1 MSGKQMIP
9 ILHINGTDVSLDASW
24 EEHLRSEIRKPYFAE
39 LVEKLNSEYKE
50 ACYPSEELIF
60 NAFNLCPFNNVKV
73 VILGQDPYYKK
84 EQAMGLSFSV
94 PEGIK
99 LPPSLR
105 KIYKE
110 IEEDLCYSMPESS
123 GNLTRWAEQGV
134 LLLNTTLTVR
144 AGAAN
149 SHKNLGWQEFTDAVI
164 KALSEHHEH
173 IVFMLWGNNA
183 KKKKNLIDTNRHC
196 IIESYHPAAMP
207 RYKFTKHQFT
217 CCNAY
222 LKQQGLE
229 EIDWLMGTEK
239 K

>member
-9 ILHINGTDVSLDASW
+9 ILQINGTDVSLDASW

-39 LVEKLNSEYKE
+39 LVEKLNIEYKE
-50 ACYPSEELIF
+50 VCYPPKDRIF

-73 VILGQDPYYKK
+73 VILGQDPYRGNH
-84 EQAMGLSFSV
+84 AMGLSFSV
-94 PEGIK
+94 PNGVK

-110 IEEDLCYSMPESS
+110 IEEDFCKSMPESS
-123 GNLTRWAEQGV
+123 GNLTHWAEQGV

-144 AGAAN
+144 DAKPN
-149 SHKNLGWQEFTDAVI
+149 SHQALGWQNFTDAAI
-164 KALSEHHEH
+164 KALNKNHEH

-207 RYKFTKHQFT
+207 RYKFKKHQFT

-229 EIDWLMGTEK
+229 EIDWLMRTEK

>member
-39 LVEKLNSEYKE
+39 LVEKLNIEYKE
-50 ACYPSEELIF
+50 VCYPSEELIF

-73 VILGQDPYYKK
+73 VILGQDPYYRKG
-84 EQAMGLSFSV
+84 QAMGLSFSV
-94 PEGIK
+94 PDGVK

-110 IEEDLCYSMPESS
+110 IEEDFCKSMPES
-123 GNLTRWAEQGV
+123 GDLTRWAEQGV

-149 SHKNLGWQEFTDAVI
+149 SHKDLGWQKFTDAAI
-164 KALSEHHEH
+164 EIINTHREH
-173 IVFMLWGNNA
+173 IVFMLWGGFA
-183 KKKKNLIDTNRHC
+183 RSKKRLIDTNRHC
-196 IIESYHPAAMP
+196 IIESYHPAARQ
-207 RYKFTKHQFT
+207 RYKFKKHQFT

-229 EIDWLMGTEK
+229 EIDWLMRTEK

>member
-1 MSGKQMIP
+1 MNAMID
-9 ILHINGTDVSLDASW
+9 IEASW
-24 EEHLRSEIRKPYFAE
+24 KQYLKNEFEKPYFA
-39 LVEKLNSEYKE
+39 KLTENVRNEYKNGLCFPP
-50 ACYPSEELIF
+50 AKLVF

-110 IEEDLCYSMPESS
+110 IEEDLCYSMPES
-123 GNLTRWAEQGV
+123 GDLTRWAEQGV

-144 AGAAN
+144 DAKPN
-149 SHKNLGWQEFTDAVI
+149 SHQALGWQNFTDAAI
-164 KALSEHHEH
+164 KALNKNHEH

-183 KKKKNLIDTNRHC
+183 KKKKNLIDINRHC
-196 IIESYHPAAMP
+196 IIESYHPAARQ
-207 RYKFTKHQFT
+207 RYKFKKHQFT

-229 EIDWLMGTEK
+229 EIDWLMRTEK

>member
-24 EEHLRSEIRKPYFAE
+24 EEHLRSEIRKPYFTK
-39 LVEKLNSEYKE
+39 LIEKLNIEYKE
-50 ACYPSEELIF
+50 VCYPSKEFIF
-60 NAFNLCPFNNVKV
+60 NAFNLCPFDKVKV
-73 VILGQDPYYKK
+73 VILGQDPYYNK
-84 EQAMGLSFSV
+84 EQATGLSFSV

-110 IEEDLCYSMPESS
+110 IHSDLGKPIPTS
-123 GNLTRWAEQGV
+123 GDLTRWAKQGV
-134 LLLNTTLTVR
+134 LLLNATLTVR
-144 AGAAN
+144 AHEAN
-149 SHKNLGWQEFTDAVI
+149 SHQALGWQNFTDAAI
-164 KALSEHHEH
+164 KALNKNREH

-183 KKKKNLIDTNRHC
+183 KKKKNLIDINRHC
-196 IIESYHPAAMP
+196 IIESYHPAA
-207 RYKFTKHQFT
+207 RQKYKFKKHQFT

-222 LKQQGLE
+222 LKQQGLD
-229 EIDWLMGTEK
+229 EIDWLMRTEK